1 MKRAVP
7 LTPVQRMALDS
18 QRNIAVTA
26 SAGAGK
32 TATLVERYIELLR
45 QHPEIGVRQVLA
57 ITFTQKA
64 AAEMRER
71 IDRRLADA
79 LDDSTELAEVLPKS
93 ELAEVQDLPA
103 PERQRLRQIREDLPA
118 ARISTIHAF
127 CAALLREYPIE
138 ADVDPAFAVLEG
150 VDAAQLRQQAVRQT
164 LETLSRVRDS
174 DPDKE
179 ALRRTLA
186 EWPRRYLEQVLEH
199 LLEKKHLARSWCRRY
214 AEQSPDQILS
224 DWRGMQQTV
233 SAPACSALLADPH
246 FTDMLAELA
255 ALEPLTDAKDSAV
268 KRLDPLRD
276 AMRRLSR
283 TLPLD
288 EALAILPRLAEGL
301 LTNGKPLSVSRF
313 GSKSNWD
320 EVALARVRELVP
332 ALGRC
337 LAPHADLLS
346 LELSAADERAAAVL
360 PALSRI
366 FLRADMRYESSK
378 GNGSMLDMDDLLEKT
393 HQLLA
398 ADADIRHRLAQHYR
412 FALIDEFQDTDPL
425 QWEIIRSLAS
435 PDGQMAGDKL
445 FIVGDPKQSIYSFRA
460 ADVTVFARVR
470 AAIAEANA
478 AHQRDSQPF
487 CDDGEVL
494 DASPDERL
502 GTLVMGEN
510 FRTLAQPVALVNALF
525 PKFMQTVPDEPFQV
539 GYDPL
544 VGCRPT
550 SVSEGSVELLLLPPD
565 GNRDATE
572 IALRE
577 AELVARRLSHLL
589 EGNDLQ
595 IADQDGLRPPEP
607 GDIALLLRR
616 RRNLPAYEDAL
627 RACGIPFQVAGGQG
641 FYQRQEIYDLAN
653 ILRVLCNP
661 GDGIALMGAL
671 RSPYFGLS
679 DNALYALTAPQ
690 GGRLA
695 EHLADAN
702 QRQHLAP
709 ADQEAATDAVARLQR
724 WEELRD
730 RVPLVELLHT
740 ILEDTGA
747 WGFLCYGERGEQAVA
762 NVHKLLD
769 LAREFRG
776 PLVDFTARLDLLTTE
791 EEREGE
797 ALLDADALHILTVH
811 AAKGLEFPIVVVP
824 DLAARFN
831 FQNSAPALIDAE
843 KGLGLRVLDPE
854 QGYKRA
860 SSFTRT
866 LINRNASRRQRAEEK
881 RLLYVA
887 CTRARD
893 HLLLGG
899 ALTDKHFAAD
909 LDAAADCLGWICGS
923 LALTEDDLARATKS
937 VAGVPSAL
945 PIHTDPSAFP
955 VSATADR
962 RAEPTFRALGLS
974 DSAKRDAAVPPQSQK
989 PSENP
994 LWDSMPSFPRK
1005 RESSG
1010 RGLDTR
1016 DGTQSFQTASQPSQ
1030 QSPDAASAQ
1039 AAEPTLD
1046 LLSPLDDS
1054 QDRPEFS
1061 ASELVLFAADPAAHH
1076 RQYALGLPPWPL
1088 DQVDASRRRGMIFG
1102 QLAHA
1107 GIEALSNSPDA
1118 DPTAL
1123 AADLVAAATLPA
1135 SYRAPFER
1143 ELTALLRRCRQSP
1156 LAALWRTHAEART
1169 EVRFTLSLERGLVH
1183 GVVDYMGRG
1192 ADGLW
1197 ELVDY
1202 KTGHRTNLD
1211 EAVQHYRLQLEIYAL
1226 CLQALYPDQG
1236 EYRATL
1242 YFTDLDEAHLVNF
1255 TPADLAAVRTRL
1267 DDLIAQLVANGDRS
1281 QSPSP

>member
-71 IDRRLADA
+71 IARRLTEA
-79 LDDSTELAEVLPKS
+79 LDQELPE
-93 ELAEVQDLPA
+93 
-103 PERQRLRQIREDLPA
+103 PERQRLRQIRADLPA

-164 LETLSRVRDS
+164 LESLASARDS

-199 LLEKKHLARSWCRRY
+199 LLEKKHHARSWCRRY
-214 AEQSPDQILS
+214 VEQSPNQILS
-224 DWRGMQQTV
+224 DWREMQQAA
-233 SAPACSALLADPH
+233 SAPACRALLDDTQ
-246 FTDMLAELA
+246 FTAMLGELA
-255 ALEPLTDAKDSAV
+255 ALSPLTDERDSAV
-268 KRLDPLRD
+268 ERLNPLRD
-276 AMRRLSR
+276 FMRRMSQA
-283 TLPLD
+283 PPPN
-288 EALAILPRLAEGL
+288 EAIEILPRLAEGL
-301 LTNGKPLSVSRF
+301 LTNGRPLSSSRL
-313 GSKSNWD
+313 GKKSNW
-320 EVALARVRELVP
+320 EEATLSRVRELVP

-360 PALSRI
+360 PALSRV
-366 FLRADMRYESSK
+366 FLRADARCESSK
-378 GNGSMLDMDDLLEKT
+378 GNGRMLDMDDLLEKS
-393 HQLLA
+393 HQLIA
-398 ADADIRHRLAQHYR
+398 ADANIRHRLAQHYR

-425 QWEIIRSLAS
+425 QWKIIRSLAS

-470 AAIAEANA
+470 DAIAEANA
-478 AHQRDSQPF
+478 AHERESQPF
-487 CDDGEVL
+487 CDDGEIL
-494 DASPDERL
+494 DASSTQRL
-502 GTLVMGEN
+502 GSLVMGEN
-510 FRTLAQPVALVNALF
+510 FRTLAQPVAFVNALF
-525 PKFMQTVPDEPFQV
+525 PKFMQAVPDEPFQV

-544 VGCRPT
+544 IGCR
-550 SVSEGSVELLLLPPD
+550 SADVSEGSVELLLLPPD
-565 GNRDATE
+565 DSRDPTDSA
-572 IALRE
+572 RCE
-577 AELVARRLSHLL
+577 AQLVARRLSHLL
-589 EGNDLQ
+589 AGNDLQ
-595 IADQDGLRPPEP
+595 VADQDGLRPPVP

-616 RRNLPAYEDAL
+616 RRNLSAYEDAL
-627 RACGIPFQVAGGQG
+627 RACGIPFQVAGGRG

-679 DNALYALTAPQ
+679 DNALYKLTAPD
-690 GGRLA
+690 GGWLA
-695 EHLADAN
+695 KNLADAN
-702 QRQHLAP
+702 QRQRLAP
-709 ADQEAATDAVARLQR
+709 ADQEAATDAVARLQC
-724 WEELRD
+724 WEALRD

-747 WGFLCYGERGEQAVA
+747 WGFLCYGERGDQAVA

-776 PLVDFTARLDLLTTE
+776 PLTDFVVRLDLLTNE
-791 EEREGE
+791 EQQEGE
-797 ALLDADALHILTVH
+797 AVLDADALRILTVH

-831 FQNSAPALIDAE
+831 FQNSDPALIDAE

-854 QGYKRA
+854 QDYKRT
-860 SSFTRT
+860 SSFIRA

-899 ALTDKHFAAD
+899 ALTDKHLDAD
-909 LDAAADCLGWICGS
+909 LDAAMDCLGWICGS
-923 LALTEDDLARATKS
+923 LALTEDDLARGSKA
-937 VAGVPSAL
+937 VAGAPSPL
-945 PIHTDPSAFP
+945 PIHTDPSAFSVP
-955 VSATADR
+955 ATTDHQAE
-962 RAEPTFRALGLS
+962 RAFRALRLS
-974 DSAKRDAAVPPQSQK
+974 DSTELAEV
-989 PSENP
+989 
-994 LWDSMPSFPRK
+994 
-1005 RESSG
+1005 SG
-1010 RGLDTR
+1010 RSLDT
-1016 DGTQSFQTASQPSQ
+1016 APM
-1030 QSPDAASAQ
+1030 Q
-1039 AAEPTLD
+1039 AANPALD
-1046 LLSPLDDS
+1046 LLSPLDDP
-1054 QDRPEFS
+1054 QDRPEFA

-1076 RQYALGLPPWPL
+1076 RQYVLGLPPWPL
-1088 DQVDASRRRGMIFG
+1088 GQVDAPRRRAMLFG

-1118 DPTAL
+1118 DPAAL
-1123 AADLVAAATLPA
+1123 AADLVAAATLPVA
-1135 SYRAPFER
+1135 SYRDPFER
-1143 ELTALLRRCRQSP
+1143 ELADLLRCCRQSP
-1156 LAALWRTHAEART
+1156 IAEHWLAHAEART

-1183 GVVDYMGRG
+1183 GVVDYIGCG

-1202 KTGHRTNLD
+1202 KTGHRARPD

-1226 CLQALYPDQG
+1226 CVQALHPDQS

-1242 YFTDLDEAHLVNF
+1242 YFTDLGEARLVRF
-1255 TPADLAAVRTRL
+1255 TPTDLAAARTRL
-1267 DDLIAQLVANGDRS
+1267 DDLVAQLIAAKAATSGS
-1281 QSPSP
+1281 ILAGML

>member
-71 IDRRLADA
+71 IARRLTDA
-79 LDDSTELAEVLPKS
+79 LDQELPE
-93 ELAEVQDLPA
+93 

-164 LETLSRVRDS
+164 LESLARAHDT

-186 EWPRRYLEQVLEH
+186 EWPRRYLEQVLEY
-199 LLEKKHLARSWCRRY
+199 LLEKKHLARTWCRRY

-224 DWRGMQQTV
+224 DWRGMQQAACV
-233 SAPACSALLADPH
+233 PACQALLNDTQ
-246 FTDMLAELA
+246 FTAMLAELA
-255 ALEPLTDAKDSAV
+255 ALSPLTDERDSAV
-268 KRLDPLRD
+268 ERLNPLRD
-276 AMRRLSR
+276 SMRRLGQAPS
-283 TLPLD
+283 PD
-288 EALAILPRLAEGL
+288 EAIEILPRLAEGL
-301 LTNGKPLSVSRF
+301 LTNGKPLSGSRL
-313 GSKSNWD
+313 GKKSNW
-320 EVALARVRELVP
+320 EEATLTRVRELVP
-332 ALGRC
+332 ALGRY

-360 PALSRI
+360 PALSRV
-366 FLRADMRYESSK
+366 FFKVDARYENSK

-393 HQLLA
+393 HQLIA

-425 QWEIIRSLAS
+425 QWKIIRSLTS

-470 AAIAEANA
+470 DAIAEANA
-478 AHQRDSQPF
+478 AHERESRPF

-494 DASPDERL
+494 DASHTQRL

-510 FRTLAQPVALVNALF
+510 FRTLAQPVAFVNALF
-525 PKFMQTVPDEPFQV
+525 PKFMQEVPDEPFQV

-544 VGCRPT
+544 VGCR
-550 SVSEGSVELLLLPPD
+550 SANVSEGSVELLLLPPD
-565 GNRDATE
+565 VNRDATDT
-572 IALRE
+572 ALRE

-595 IADQDGLRPPEP
+595 VADQDGLRPPVP

-616 RRNLPAYEDAL
+616 RRNLSVYEDAL
-627 RACGIPFQVAGGQG
+627 RACGIPFQVAGGRG

-653 ILRVLCNP
+653 ILRVLCNS

-679 DNALYALTAPQ
+679 DNALYALTAPD
-690 GGRLA
+690 GSRLA
-695 EHLADAN
+695 KNLADAD
-702 QRQHLAP
+702 QRQRLAP
-709 ADQEAATDAVARLQR
+709 ADQEVATDAVARLQC

-747 WGFLCYGERGEQAVA
+747 WAFLCYGERGDQAVA

-776 PLVDFTARLDLLTTE
+776 PLADFVVRLDLLTAAE
-791 EEREGE
+791 EQEGE
-797 ALLDADALHILTVH
+797 AVLDADALHILTVH

-854 QGYKRA
+854 QDYKRT
-860 SSFTRT
+860 SSFVRT
-866 LINRNASRRQRAEEK
+866 LINRNASRHQRAEEK

-923 LALTEDDLARATKS
+923 LELTEADLARGTKA
-937 VAGVPSAL
+937 VAGVPSPL
-945 PIHTDPSAFP
+945 PIHTDPSEFP
-955 VSATADR
+955 VPATTDH
-962 RAEPTFRALGLS
+962 RAEPAFRAL
-974 DSAKRDAAVPPQSQK
+974 DAAP
-989 PSENP
+989 
-994 LWDSMPSFPRK
+994 
-1005 RESSG
+1005 
-1010 RGLDTR
+1010 
-1016 DGTQSFQTASQPSQ
+1016 
-1030 QSPDAASAQ
+1030 AQ
-1039 AAEPTLD
+1039 AVEPTLD

-1054 QDRPEFS
+1054 QDRPEFA

-1076 RQYALGLPPWPL
+1076 RQYALGLPPWSL
-1088 DQVDASRRRGMIFG
+1088 GQVDEPRRRAMLFG

-1123 AADLVAAATLPA
+1123 ATDLVAAASLPVA
-1135 SYRAPFER
+1135 SHRDPFER
-1143 ELTALLRRCRQSP
+1143 ELTHLLHRCRQSP
-1156 LAALWRTHAEART
+1156 LAARWLTNAEART
-1169 EVRFTLSLERGLVH
+1169 EVRFTLSLDLGLVH
-1183 GVVDYMGRG
+1183 GVVDYIGCG
-1192 ADGLW
+1192 TDGLW

-1202 KTGHRTNLD
+1202 KTGHRANTE
-1211 EAVQHYRLQLEIYAL
+1211 EAVQYYRMQLEIYAL
-1226 CLQALYPDQG
+1226 CLQALHPGQD

-1242 YFTDLDEAHLVNF
+1242 YFTDLDEERLVRF
-1255 TPADLAAVRTRL
+1255 TPADLAAARTRL
-1267 DDLIAQLVANGDRS
+1267 DDLIAKLIAAKA
-1281 QSPSP
+1281 

>member
-71 IDRRLADA
+71 IARRLADA
-79 LDDSTELAEVLPKS
+79 LD
-93 ELAEVQDLPA
+93 QDLPE
-103 PERQRLRQIREDLPA
+103 PERQRLRQIRADLPA
-118 ARISTIHAF
+118 ARISTIHSF
-127 CAALLREYPIE
+127 CTALLREYPIE

-164 LETLSRVRDS
+164 LASLARARDS

-199 LLEKKHLARSWCRRY
+199 LLEKKHHARMWCRHY
-214 AEQSPDQILS
+214 IEQSSDQILS
-224 DWRGMQQTV
+224 DWRGMQQTT
-233 SAPACSALLADPH
+233 SAPACRSLLDDTQ

-255 ALEPLTDAKDSAV
+255 ALSPLTDERDSAV
-268 KRLDPLRD
+268 ERLNPLRD
-276 AMRRLSR
+276 FMRRLSK
-283 TLPLD
+283 TSPPD

-301 LTNGKPLSVSRF
+301 LTNGRPLSSSRL
-313 GSKSNWD
+313 GKKSNW
-320 EVALARVRELVP
+320 EEATLARVRELVP

-346 LELSAADERAAAVL
+346 LELTAADERAAEVL
-360 PALSRI
+360 PALSHV
-366 FLRADMRYESSK
+366 FLRADVRCESSK
-378 GNGSMLDMDDLLEKT
+378 GNGRMLDMDDLLEKT
-393 HQLLA
+393 HQLIA
-398 ADADIRHRLAQHYR
+398 SDADIRHRLAQHYR

-435 PDGQMAGDKL
+435 PDEQMAGDKL

-478 AHQRDSQPF
+478 AHERDSRPF
-487 CDDGEVL
+487 CDDGEIL
-494 DASPDERL
+494 DASPTQRL
-502 GTLVMGEN
+502 GSLVMGEN
-510 FRTLAQPVALVNALF
+510 FRTLAQPVAFVNALF
-525 PKFMQTVPDEPFQV
+525 PKFMQAVPDEPFQV

-544 VGCRPT
+544 IGCR
-550 SVSEGSVELLLLPPD
+550 SADVSEGSVELLLLPPD
-565 GNRDATE
+565 DSRDPTE
-572 IALRE
+572 AARCE
-577 AELVARRLSHLL
+577 AQLVARRLSHLL

-595 IADQDGLRPPEP
+595 VADQDGLRPPVP

-616 RRNLPAYEDAL
+616 RRNLSAYEDAL
-627 RACGIPFQVAGGQG
+627 RACGIPFQVAGGRG

-695 EHLADAN
+695 TNLADAN
-702 QRQHLAP
+702 QRQRLAP
-709 ADQEAATDAVARLQR
+709 ADQEAATDAVARLQH
-724 WEELRD
+724 WGELRD

-762 NVHKLLD
+762 NAHKLLN

-776 PLVDFTARLDLLTTE
+776 PLADFVVRLDLLTHE
-791 EEREGE
+791 EQQEGE
-797 ALLDADALHILTVH
+797 AVLDADALHILTVH
-811 AAKGLEFPIVVVP
+811 AAKGLEFPIVLVP

-831 FQNSAPALIDAE
+831 FQNSDPALIDRE

-854 QGYKRA
+854 QDYKRT
-860 SSFTRT
+860 SSFVRT
-866 LINRNASRRQRAEEK
+866 LINRNAGRRQRAEEK

-899 ALTDKHFAAD
+899 ALTDKHLNAD
-909 LDAAADCLGWICGS
+909 LDAAMDCLGWICGS
-923 LALTEDDLARATKS
+923 LALTEADLAQGSKA
-937 VAGVPSAL
+937 VAGVPSPL
-945 PIHTDPSAFP
+945 PIHTDPNAFS
-955 VSATADR
+955 VSATTDHQ
-962 RAEPTFRALGLS
+962 AEPAFRAL
-974 DSAKRDAAVPPQSQK
+974 DAAP
-989 PSENP
+989 
-994 LWDSMPSFPRK
+994 M
-1005 RESSG
+1005 
-1010 RGLDTR
+1010 
-1016 DGTQSFQTASQPSQ
+1016 
-1030 QSPDAASAQ
+1030 Q
-1039 AAEPTLD
+1039 AANPALD
-1046 LLSPLDDS
+1046 LLSPLDDP
-1054 QDRPEFS
+1054 QDRPEFA
-1061 ASELVLFAADPAAHH
+1061 ASELVLFAADPAAYH
-1076 RQYALGLPPWPL
+1076 RQYVLGLPAWPL
-1088 DQVDASRRRGMIFG
+1088 GQVDAPRRRGMLFG

-1107 GIEALSNSPDA
+1107 GLEALRNNPDA
-1118 DPTAL
+1118 DPAAL
-1123 AADLVAAATLPA
+1123 AADLTAAATLPVA
-1135 SYRAPFER
+1135 SYRDPFAR
-1143 ELTALLRRCRQSP
+1143 ELADLLRRCRQSP
-1156 LAALWRTHAEART
+1156 AEYWLAHAEART

-1183 GVVDYMGRG
+1183 GVVDYLGRG

-1202 KTGHRTNLD
+1202 KTGHRANPN
-1211 EAVQHYRLQLEIYAL
+1211 EAVQHYRLQLEIYTL
-1226 CLQALYPDQG
+1226 CLQALYPGQG
-1236 EYRATL
+1236 EYRAML
-1242 YFTDLDEAHLVNF
+1242 YFTDLGEVRLVRF
-1255 TPADLAAVRTRL
+1255 APADLAAARTRL
-1267 DDLIAQLVANGDRS
+1267 DDLVAQLIAAKNSMLTGM
-1281 QSPSP
+1281 P